1 MSWLLALNDERT
13 DGRADGRTD
22 GRAPSCSLV
31 PGRPKAA
38 AGRMVQPVGG
48 AEDASDGS
56 GDGEGGSGKLTAA
69 AGHTSKGSSSVVRDI
84 SYSVWC
90 LTAWTDGRTDGQ
102 TILCPLICARTR
114 AVTAAETSAAASARL
129 RLLLQFE

>member
-1 MSWLLALNDERT
+1 LLALNDERT

-90 LTAWTDGRTDGQ
+90 LTAWTDGRTDG
-102 TILCPLICARTR
+102 RTDKPFFVR
-114 AVTAAETSAAASARL
+114 SYALAHVR
-129 RLLLQFE
+129 